1 MRSFIASALIIAGV
15 LITQQWVV
23 KSSEAN
29 SALGSFAAPHSL
41 ATTAASATSTPA
53 GH

>member
-15 LITQQWVV
+15 LIAQQWVV

-29 SALGSFAAPHSL
+29 SALGTFVAPYSQAANAGYAAWLSGPH
-41 ATTAASATSTPA
+41 
-53 GH
+53 